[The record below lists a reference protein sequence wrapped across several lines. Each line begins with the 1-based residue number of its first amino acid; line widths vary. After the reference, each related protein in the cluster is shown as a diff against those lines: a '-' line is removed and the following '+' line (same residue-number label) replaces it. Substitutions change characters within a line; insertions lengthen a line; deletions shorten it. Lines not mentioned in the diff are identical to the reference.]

1 VFFRKS
7 ETGYE
12 SLMNHS
18 ERWARAMA
26 MLERIAQKTN
36 LMAFEALQIN
46 VAKEIAESRIVEY

>member
-1 VFFRKS
+1 VVCREP

-12 SLMNHS
+12 SLMNHA
-18 ERWARAMA
+18 ERWAGAMA

-46 VAKEIAESRIVEY
+46 IAKEIAESRIVEY